1 MKCRCRRQGR
11 SYLVAD
17 YFATGKSDG
26 EYRDATISRWSKDAA
41 KLIDMISDKKG
52 VEKITL
58 VGAGVGG
65 WIMLHTA
72 QMRSS
77 KILGLVGV
85 AADPDF
91 TETLVWPAL
100 DEDTKK
106 KVMAEGIAEISWG
119 GKPYTISKSL
129 IEDGRKML
137 LLNKGPNSIP
147 IECPVRLIQGL
158 GDEEIPPERALEL
171 SDAISSKD
179 VIVTYVKYGKHGVS
193 STHNPRT
200 FMYVCTRA
208 GLRFQY

>member
-1 MKCRCRRQGR
+1 M
-11 SYLVAD
+11 AD

-52 VEKITL
+52 VQKITL

-100 DEDTKK
+100 DEDTKR

-200 FMYVCTRA
+200 FMYV
-208 GLRFQY
+208 